1 MMNFCN
7 INVAKLPWTSITTIM
22 DKIKNI
28 EQRNWYIM
36 ETVRNGWSRPIIL
49 NQIELNLYER
59 ILCLKKC

>member
-1 MMNFCN
+1 MD
-7 INVAKLPWTSITTIM
+7 INYTIM

-36 ETVRNGWSRPIIL
+36 GTVRNDWSRPIIL
-49 NQIELNLYER
+49 HQIELNLYER